1 MLAVM
6 RTPSVD
12 ESEVDDYADQM
23 TTTIAKRAPL
33 VKLTGRVLYLS
44 KDLEQL
50 EAQLHGEILKHD
62 PQRELIDN
70 ISTDELT
77 PGWVCFWYDETLGDY
92 CLVGLRGGKVQK
104 DSIKSAKPAVIVSGL
119 SKGCGSSRETAPYS
133 EMVAGVQLV
142 VAKTIEKIYGQNC
155 RNIGLLTTTDFSV
168 LERIERGESIP
179 LEEFTRGLNDIEK
192 GIVEYGGLFNYNK
205 ARLAGEVT
213 PPPVATPARPMN
225 LVEKIIASRAI
236 ADAKTGALGVAAVQ
250 PGDALFCRA
259 DVRFSHDYT
268 TAMCESLFTA
278 GYGKDA
284 QLREVSSIFAFN
296 DHLTFRNKIMS
307 DDDKKKGLNILVD
320 NLGAVQEAFVKKH
333 GIRYFGLTEDKS
345 GSEAICHNG
354 VMEELGAPGQIVVG
368 TDSHTCTAGALGLFA
383 FGVGST
389 DMANAWYTAD
399 IQVKVPASVQYV
411 LKGKPAKGV
420 TAKDVMLYIMAQEYS
435 RQGGCIAKVLEF
447 SGDGLLHLNMDERAT
462 LTNLAVE
469 CGATTG
475 IIEADDVTKQ
485 YLMKFR
491 GWSEERAS
499 QGYLKA
505 DADAA
510 YDATFTIDLGEVPQ
524 MVATPGDPRNGVRV
538 DDANHDKPVV
548 LEIAYGGSCTGGKMA
563 DMDMYAEV
571 LGEGLKR
578 GLKVKDGVR
587 MFIQFGSQRIK
598 RYAVD
603 QGYLELFAAA
613 GAEVIEPSCGACIN
627 AGPGVSRTKDTV
639 TISAINRNFPG
650 RSGPGQVYLASPRVV
665 AASALKGVLTTPE
678 ALFSEA

>member
-1 MLAVM
+1 M
-6 RTPSVD
+6 
-12 ESEVDDYADQM
+12 
-23 TTTIAKRAPL
+23 TIAKRDPL
-33 VKLTGRVLYLS
+33 VKFSGRVLYLS
-44 KDLEQL
+44 KDLEEL
-50 EAQLHGEILKHD
+50 EAQLEGQIIHHD
-62 PQRELIDN
+62 PNRELIDN

-92 CLVGLRGGKVQK
+92 CLVGLRGGKVKK
-104 DSIKSAKPAVIVSGL
+104 DSIKNAKPAVIVSGL

-133 EMVAGVQLV
+133 EKVAGVQLV
-142 VAKTIEKIYGQNC
+142 VARTIEKIYGQNC

-168 LERIERGESIP
+168 LERIERGDAIP
-179 LEEFTRGLNDIEK
+179 LEEFTKGLNEIEK

-205 ARLAGEVT
+205 ARLAGDVT
-213 PPPVATPARPMN
+213 PPPVTTAPRPMN
-225 LVEKIIASRAI
+225 LVERIIASKAI
-236 ADAKTGALGVAAVQ
+236 ADAKTGRLGVSAVK

-284 QLREVSSIFAFN
+284 KVREVESVFAFN

-307 DDDKKKGLNILVD
+307 EDDKKKGLNVLVD

-399 IQVKVPASVQYV
+399 IQVKVPASVKYV
-411 LKGKPAKGV
+411 LRGKPGKGV
-420 TAKDVMLYIMAQEYS
+420 TAKDVMLYIMAQQYS
-435 RQGGCIAKVLEF
+435 RDGGCIAKVLEF

-475 IIEADDVTKQ
+475 IIEADEVTKQ

-499 QGYLKA
+499 QGFLKA
-505 DADAA
+505 DANAE
-510 YDATFTIDLGEVPQ
+510 YDAVFDIDLAGVPQ
-524 MVATPGDPRNGVRV
+524 MVATPGDPRNGVEVEAARV
-538 DDANHDKPVV
+538 HTPDGDKPVV

-571 LGEGLKR
+571 LTEGLKR
-578 GLKVKDGVR
+578 GLKVKDGVK

-603 QGYLELFAAA
+603 KGYLDVFKAA

-639 TISAINRNFPG
+639 TVSAINRNFPG

-678 ALFSEA
+678 ALFGEA

>member
-1 MLAVM
+1 M
-6 RTPSVD
+6 
-12 ESEVDDYADQM
+12 
-23 TTTIAKRAPL
+23 TTIAKRDSQ
-33 VKLTGRVLYLS
+33 VTFSGRVLYLS

-50 EAQLHGEILKHD
+50 ERQLNGEVLKHD
-62 PQRELIDN
+62 PACELIDN

-104 DSIKSAKPAVIVSGL
+104 DSIKNAKPAVIVSGL

-133 EMVAGVQLV
+133 EMVAGVELV

-168 LERIERGESIP
+168 LDRIERGEAIP
-179 LEEFTRGLNDIEK
+179 LSEFTKGLNDVEK
-192 GIVEYGGLFNYNK
+192 GIVDYGGLFNYNK

-213 PPPVATPARPMN
+213 PPPVTTPARPMT
-225 LVEKIIASRAI
+225 LVEKIIADRAI
-236 ADAKTGALGVAAVQ
+236 ADAKTGAVGVTAVA
-250 PGDALFCRA
+250 PGDALFCRT

-284 QLREVSSIFAFN
+284 QLRDVGSIFAFN
-296 DHLTFRNKIMS
+296 DHLTFRNKVMNEA
-307 DDDKKKGLNILVD
+307 DKKKGLNVLVD

-333 GIRYFGLTEDKS
+333 GVRYFGLTKDKS
-345 GSEAICHNG
+345 GSEAICHNA
-354 VMEELGAPGQIVVG
+354 VMEELGGPGQIVVG
-368 TDSHTCTAGALGLFA
+368 TDSHTCTAGALGCFA

-399 IQVKVPASVQYV
+399 IQVKVPASVKYV

-420 TAKDVMLYIMAQEYS
+420 TAKDVMLYIMAQQYS
-435 RQGGCIAKVLEF
+435 REGGCIAKVLEF

-491 GWSEERAS
+491 GWDEVRAS

-505 DADAA
+505 DADAV
-510 YDATFTIDLGEVPQ
+510 YDATFEIDLGAVPQ
-524 MVATPGDPRNGVRV
+524 MVATPGDPRNGVKV
-538 DDANHDKPVV
+538 EDANADKPVV

-578 GLKVKDGVR
+578 GMKVNSGVR

-603 QGYLELFAAA
+603 KGYLELFKNA

-627 AGPGVSRTKDTV
+627 AGPGVSQTKDTV

-678 ALFSEA
+678 ALFAE